1 MRLMYR
7 SLTCLLVCL
16 SMAAC
21 ESGGGPST
29 STSCVDDTE
38 CFNGQTCTNK
48 VCVAIGDA
56 GGTGGVGAAGGTGG
70 VGAAGGT
77 GGVGAAGGTGGVGA
91 AGGTG
96 GVGAAGGTGG
106 VGAAGGMGGV
116 GGMAPGPDDDG
127 DGIENR
133 LDNCPN
139 LPNADQADGDGD
151 HAGDACDADPAVFNY
166 KLVGQLLLVGG
177 TSVDMNHTLSG
188 GASAGA
194 HQSTSVNYQLRG
206 RLAP

>member
-1 MRLMYR
+1 MM
-7 SLTCLLVCL
+7 
-16 SMAAC
+16 
-21 ESGGGPST
+21 
-29 STSCVDDTE
+29 
-38 CFNGQTCTNK
+38 
-48 VCVAIGDA
+48 
-56 GGTGGVGAAGGTGG
+56 
-70 VGAAGGT
+70 
-77 GGVGAAGGTGGVGA
+77 
-91 AGGTG
+91 
-96 GVGAAGGTGG
+96 
-106 VGAAGGMGGV
+106 
-116 GGMAPGPDDDG
+116 PGPDDDG

-177 TSVDMNHTLSG
+177 TGVDMNHTLTG